1 MKIKYD
7 VSLMKYISLFEHVTH
22 ANVKDCFI
30 DHQMGDLLT
39 FVVQPGQIGRA
50 LGKRAV
56 NVKRLEQKLNR
67 KIRVIEYH
75 PELVGF
81 IKNMIMP
88 LKADKIEHVEGTV
101 TIYSHDTKTKG
112 LLIGRNAANLRN
124 LESNVSRYFNV
135 KEIKVV

>member
-7 VSLMKYISLFEHVTH
+7 ISLMKFISLFEYVTH
-22 ANVKDCFI
+22 AKVKDCFI
-30 DHQMGDLLT
+30 DKQMGDLLT

-50 LGKRAV
+50 VGKGAI
-56 NVKRLEQKLNR
+56 NVKKLEQKIKR

-88 LKADKIEHVEGTV
+88 LKVDRIEQLEEVV
-101 TIYSHDTKTKG
+101 TIRSHDTKTKG

-124 LESNVSRYFNV
+124 LEENVRRYFKV
-135 KEIKVV
+135 EEIKVV